1 MAVPYIHFVF
11 LRVRKVRLLNLSF
24 LCTITSFWIYSTF
37 FSLCVLLIWF
47 FSAQREGRYVLRK
60 MLVSYV
66 HLNTFEMPRHWFQE
80 FFSLLIGWLNLQTEL
95 HTCLPWRI
103 RRLFC
108 WRHVSPKNWGEW
120 VTLKGIRR
128 LNLWEGRR
136 KQSKGTLS
144 EDEHSKGNVAF
155 NSLQKTGPITTS

>member
-1 MAVPYIHFVF
+1 MYDHFI
-11 LRVRKVRLLNLSF
+11 LNLQYLLFIMCSF
-24 LCTITSFWIYSTF
+24 N
-37 FSLCVLLIWF
+37 LI

-120 VTLKGIRR
+120 VTLEGIRR
-128 LNLWEGRR
+128 LNLWEGRW

-155 NSLQKTGPITTS
+155 NSLQKKPDQLQHLSQ